1 MTPRVIGGG
10 ETGLLLFAA
19 SKDIRLDTN
28 LADYLILV
36 IYFVAVL
43 GIGFAAK
50 RYIKTSLDYFLSG
63 RSLPAWI
70 TGLAFISANLGALEI
85 LGMAANGAQFG
96 VYTVHYYWVGAVPAM
111 VFLGIVMMP
120 FYYGSKVRSVPEYLR
135 LRFNRP
141 THFFNAMTFAL
152 ATVLIAGVNL
162 YALALVL
169 KLMLGWPILLG
180 IVVAAAVVLIYITLG
195 GLSSAIYNEVLQFFV
210 ILAALI
216 PLTIVAL
223 HKVGGWDGLQDKV
236 AKVNTKNDLFH
247 SWQGTAIGHVDNPLG
262 ASWVPIIFGLGFVL
276 SFGYWTTNFAEVQRA
291 LSAKSLSAA
300 RRTPLIG
307 AYPKIFIPA
316 ITIIPGLVA
325 LATVPGLGGKD
336 PNLQFNNAI
345 PLLMN
350 EFLPNGMLGVAL
362 AGLLAAFMA
371 GVAANVSAFNT
382 VVTYD
387 LWEPYVRSGESD
399 AYYLRFG
406 RIATVTGIVIGIGT
420 ALIASGYTNIMDY
433 IQTLF
438 SFFNAPLFATFIIG
452 MYWKRMTPWAG
463 FWGLV
468 AGTAGAAATYYL
480 NNGGVID
487 LGSDQAAAFWGA
499 CVAFGAD
506 AIVSVVVSLFTEPKP
521 VEELQGLVHGM
532 ANEADALSKEEQAW
546 YRQPWVLAVGALGLT
561 VLVSLLF
568 I

>member
-1 MTPRVIGGG
+1 V
-10 ETGLLLFAA
+10 LAQ
-19 SKDIRLDTN
+19 SDIRLDTN
-28 LADYLILV
+28 LVDYAILA

-96 VYTVHYYWVGAVPAM
+96 VYTVHYYWIGAVPAM

-135 LRFNRP
+135 LRFNKQ
-141 THFFNAMTFAL
+141 THLFNALSFAV

-180 IVVAAAVVLIYITLG
+180 VVIAAAVVLAYITLG

-216 PLTIVAL
+216 PLTIIGL
-223 HKVGGWDGLQDKV
+223 HDVGGWDGLKEAVMQ
-236 AKVNTKNDLFH
+236 VNSKDELFN
-247 SWQGTAIGHVDNPLG
+247 SWKGTGVGNVDNPLG
-262 ASWVPIIFGLGFVL
+262 ASWVPIVFGLGFVL

-316 ITIIPGLVA
+316 VTIIPGLVA
-325 LATVPGLGGKD
+325 LATIPGLGGDD
-336 PNLQFNNAI
+336 PNKQYNNAI

-350 EFLPNGMLGVAL
+350 EYLPNGMLGIAL

-387 LWEPYVRSGESD
+387 LWEPYVRSGKSD
-399 AYYLRFG
+399 DYYIRFG
-406 RIATVTGIVIGIGT
+406 RIATVAGIVIGIGT
-420 ALIASGYTNIMDY
+420 ALIASGYNNIMDY
-433 IQTLF
+433 IQLLF

-452 MYWKRMTPWAG
+452 MFWKRMTPWAG
-463 FWGLV
+463 LWGLV
-468 AGTAGAAATYYL
+468 AGTAGAAAAHYG
-480 NNGGVID
+480 NSWEVIN

-499 CVAFGAD
+499 IAAFVADG
-506 AIVSVVVSLFTEPKP
+506 IVSVVVSLMTQPKP
-521 VEELQGLVHGM
+521 IEELQGLVYGM
-532 ANEADALSKEEQAW
+532 ANKEDELSVEEQAW

-561 VLVSLLF
+561 VLVSLFF

>member
-1 MTPRVIGGG
+1 MN
-10 ETGLLLFAA
+10 EL
-19 SKDIRLDTN
+19 RLDTN
-28 LADYLILV
+28 VADYLILV

-43 GIGFAAK
+43 GIGFAAR

-96 VYTVHYYWVGAVPAM
+96 VATVHYYWIGAVPAM
-111 VFLGIVMMP
+111 VFLGLVMMP

-141 THFFNAMTFAL
+141 THLFNALTFAF

-169 KLMLGWPILLG
+169 KLLLGWPIIVG
-180 IVVAAAVVLIYITLG
+180 IVVAAVIVLVYITLG

-210 ILAALI
+210 ILAALV
-216 PLTIVAL
+216 PLTLVGL
-223 HKVGGWDGLQDKV
+223 HDVGGWDGLKDAV
-236 AKVNTKNDLFH
+236 TNAKGGGEALLH
-247 SWQGTAIGHVDNPLG
+247 SWEGTGVGHVTNPLE
-262 ASWVPIIFGLGFVL
+262 ASWIPIVFGLGFVL

-291 LSAKSLSAA
+291 LSAKSLNAA
-300 RRTPLIG
+300 QRTPLIG
-307 AYPKIFIPA
+307 AYPKIFIPF

-325 LATVPGLGGKD
+325 LVTIKGLGGDD
-336 PNLQFNNAI
+336 PNLEYNNAI
-345 PLLMN
+345 PLLIN
-350 EFLPNGMLGVAL
+350 EYLPNGMLGVAL

-399 AYYLRFG
+399 EYYIRFG
-406 RIATVTGIVIGIGT
+406 RIATTAGIIIGIGT
-420 ALIASGYTNIMDY
+420 ALIASGYNNIMDY
-433 IQTLF
+433 IQLLF

-468 AGTAGAAATYYL
+468 AGTLGAAAAHFAHAWEII
-480 NNGGVID
+480 N
-487 LGSDQAAAFWGA
+487 LGSAQAAAFWGA
-499 CVAFGAD
+499 IVAFVAD
-506 AIVSVVVSLFTEPKP
+506 ALVTVIVTLVTTPKP

-532 ANEADALSKEEQAW
+532 ANVAEKAPASERAW
-546 YRQPWVLAVGALGLT
+546 YRRPLPLGMGALGLT
-561 VLVSLLF
+561 IVLNLLF